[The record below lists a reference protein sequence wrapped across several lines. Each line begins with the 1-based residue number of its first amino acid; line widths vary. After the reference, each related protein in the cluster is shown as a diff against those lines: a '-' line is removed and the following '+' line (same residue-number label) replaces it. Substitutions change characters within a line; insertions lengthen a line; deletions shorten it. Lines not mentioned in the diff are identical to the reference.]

1 MPPPL
6 PGPCPQ
12 PEPPAGCGHRAP
24 TKNVAPPLA
33 VSAELSVAVTASYT
47 ILGHEQDAGGLVS
60 AELSV
65 AVTARL

>member
-1 MPPPL
+1 MHAPFPGRPPNL
-6 PGPCPQ
+6 P
-12 PEPPAGCGHRAP
+12 RR
-24 TKNVAPPLA
+24 KPLA
-33 VSAELSVAVTASYT
+33 RPADMFAPARPTTPAPDRPYT